1 LDLKSKG
8 KCDREE
14 QESEGKQLKHE
25 RKEQE
30 KQECKRENQA
40 NAIKVVHRGQV
51 INIIITNFIKFTV

>member
-25 RKEQE
+25 RKET
-30 KQECKRENQA
+30 REA
-40 NAIKVVHRGQV
+40 GM
-51 INIIITNFIKFTV
+51 